1 MTTLLTFEGPFG
13 TIPGFSIVC
22 CDSDNGGGSG
32 CCDIDGVIPD
42 GSVFLM
48 LYDEMYDWF
57 GYLYRNYV
65 K

>member
-1 MTTLLTFEGPFG
+1 MTILLTFEGPFG

-42 GSVFLM
+42 GSCILDA
-48 LYDEMYDWF
+48 L
-57 GYLYRNYV
+57 
-65 K
+65 

>member
-1 MTTLLTFEGPFG
+1 MAIAYWLWYPSSNVKMTTLLTFEGPFG

-42 GSVFLM
+42 GSCILDA
-48 LYDEMYDWF
+48 L
-57 GYLYRNYV
+57 
-65 K
+65 